1 MLASDLP
8 QQLMYT
14 PAEVADQL
22 RIGKSKA
29 YALIGS
35 GEIQSVRIG
44 ALLRIPREALV
55 SYIENL
61 GARGDGAA

>member
-1 MLASDLP
+1 MLAPDLP

-29 YALIGS
+29 YALLAS

-44 ALLRIPREALV
+44 ALLRVTREALV
-55 SYIENL
+55 SYIEGL
-61 GARGDGAA
+61 AARGDGAA